1 MGSCESIPDFTP
13 AVEAASDF
21 SEAPTL
27 NEIIL
32 QSQMLVEFESA
43 ASNDTNFEYTI
54 GGQVSQTTG
63 NALNLNGLIIPV
75 QFSPWVKDAS
85 GPWLQVP
92 FDEFEFE
99 CVALRDPVTR
109 QDFCDTVEFVTTD
122 EGVNIAFGN
131 VVLCPSCSLTGD
143 ENGVMFTI
151 GHKGGRELDFRAP
164 VIQSPFLAGSGM
176 SLGDAGTPVDAGAME
191 TEFGNGARGK
201 QCSADSVRVCSGQ
214 GNALVPS
221 PAMSDL
227 QPMFEAQ
234 MSSTMPASVL
244 TEEERAS
251 PELFVSGTVIAS
263 GFSTLCLEGVSVFPD
278 APDRVRLPRSRC
290 YGQSRRFHSHLPGF
304 QGGWPGARPRHGLRQ
319 NGLPLNDRH
328 GRPRHL
334 PRRGPLRQLQARGWR
349 QRRVLQRAAHPRL
362 RTHRPC

>member
-1 MGSCESIPDFTP
+1 MG
-13 AVEAASDF
+13 
-21 SEAPTL
+21 
-27 NEIIL
+27 
-32 QSQMLVEFESA
+32 
-43 ASNDTNFEYTI
+43 TNFEYTI

-143 ENGVMFTI
+143 ENGVMFTTR
-151 GHKGGRELDFRAP
+151 HKGGRELDFRAP

-221 PAMSDL
+221 PTFHGVDL
-227 QPMFEAQ
+227 CDSCWLVGGANGVFFSVQHTQGFELTGPVEALPP
-234 MSSTMPASVL
+234 SCLSVPPTST
-244 TEEERAS
+244 
-251 PELFVSGTVIAS
+251 
-263 GFSTLCLEGVSVFPD
+263 
-278 APDRVRLPRSRC
+278 
-290 YGQSRRFHSHLPGF
+290 RR
-304 QGGWPGARPRHGLRQ
+304 
-319 NGLPLNDRH
+319 
-328 GRPRHL
+328 
-334 PRRGPLRQLQARGWR
+334 
-349 QRRVLQRAAHPRL
+349 
-362 RTHRPC
+362 